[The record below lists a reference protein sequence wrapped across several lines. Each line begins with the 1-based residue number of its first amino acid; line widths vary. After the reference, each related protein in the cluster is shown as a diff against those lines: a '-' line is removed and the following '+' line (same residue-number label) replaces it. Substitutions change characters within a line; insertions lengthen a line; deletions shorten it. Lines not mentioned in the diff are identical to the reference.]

1 MRVRFAPSP
10 TGQLHVGNARTA
22 LFNWLLARRH
32 AGTFILRIEDTD
44 VERSTAESERGILE
58 DLRWMGLDWTEGV
71 DAGGDAANQKG
82 PYRQSE
88 RLDIYRR
95 HALDLLEQGKAYYC
109 FCSPEK
115 LEADRQA
122 ALKAGLAPKYPGTC
136 RAIPSDTARS
146 RVAGG
151 ESAVTRFRV
160 PPGPDVTFT
169 DIVRAQVT
177 FHTEVIGD
185 FVLVRSDGHP
195 AYNFAVV
202 IDDALMEITH
212 VIRGEDHISNTP
224 RQLLLYQAFGWT
236 PPQFAHVSLV
246 MGPDHTP
253 LSKRHGATSVKEFRE
268 RGYLPEA
275 LTNYLALLGWSPGDG
290 EELLPLEELARR
302 FEIEKVGHSASV
314 FDTEKLAWVNRH
326 YLRLAEP
333 SRLARLALPHLQ
345 RAGWVL
351 EPLAEG
357 LEYLARVVPIAAA
370 SVDRL
375 EEVPERL
382 SFLFDFSATR
392 ALADPAIRA
401 EASDADA
408 RAVIAAFGAQLA
420 NGARLRDKESFR
432 AAAARVREMTGKKG
446 KALFHPIRLAV
457 TGESEGL
464 ELDLAIP
471 AIDAGADLPP
481 SAGVRH
487 VPGTGERVA
496 AFLSA
501 LGQ

>member
-1 MRVRFAPSP
+1 
-10 TGQLHVGNARTA
+10 
-22 LFNWLLARRH
+22 
-32 AGTFILRIEDTD
+32 
-44 VERSTAESERGILE
+44 
-58 DLRWMGLDWTEGV
+58 
-71 DAGGDAANQKG
+71 
-82 PYRQSE
+82 
-88 RLDIYRR
+88 
-95 HALDLLEQGKAYYC
+95 
-109 FCSPEK
+109 
-115 LEADRQA
+115 
-122 ALKAGLAPKYPGTC
+122 
-136 RAIPSDTARS
+136 
-146 RVAGG
+146 
-151 ESAVTRFRV
+151 
-160 PPGPDVTFT
+160 
-169 DIVRAQVT
+169 
-177 FHTEVIGD
+177 
-185 FVLVRSDGHP
+185 
-195 AYNFAVV
+195 
-202 IDDALMEITH
+202 
-212 VIRGEDHISNTP
+212 
-224 RQLLLYQAFGWT
+224 
-236 PPQFAHVSLV
+236 
-246 MGPDHTP
+246 
-253 LSKRHGATSVKEFRE
+253 
-268 RGYLPEA
+268 
-275 LTNYLALLGWSPGDG
+275 
-290 EELLPLEELARR
+290 
-302 FEIEKVGHSASV
+302 V